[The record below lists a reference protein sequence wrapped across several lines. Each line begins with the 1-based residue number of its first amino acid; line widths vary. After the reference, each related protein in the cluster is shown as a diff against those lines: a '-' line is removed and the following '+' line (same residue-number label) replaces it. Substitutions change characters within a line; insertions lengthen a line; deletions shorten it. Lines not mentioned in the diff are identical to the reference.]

1 MTGPPAP
8 VSVLLAELARHG
20 ITLRAVGDRLRY
32 RPRSAMTPGLADRL
46 AMCTMDGELSIR
58 DAETV
63 AL

>member
-1 MTGPPAP
+1 
-8 VSVLLAELARHG
+8 LLAELARHG